1 MIQTAAEFVQL
12 RTSDDPADQA
22 RASHDEASE
31 EVWLDII
38 HSHPEMR
45 RWVAHNKTVPDRI
58 LTLLARDADPAVRW
72 EVAGKR
78 RATGDLLRMLAL
90 DDDDTVRVRVA
101 RNPRTGI
108 EELRALVADRSWVVR
123 EAAEFA
129 LASREGDV

>member
-1 MIQTAAEFVQL
+1 MIQTPAEFIQL
-12 RTSDDPADQA
+12 RTSDEPADQA
-22 RASHDEASE
+22 RASHEEASE

-38 HSHPEMR
+38 DSHPEMR

-78 RATGDLLRMLAL
+78 RATVDLLRVLAF

-101 RNPRTGI
+101 RNPRTGM

-123 EAAEFA
+123 DAAEFA
-129 LASREGDV
+129 LASRGGDV